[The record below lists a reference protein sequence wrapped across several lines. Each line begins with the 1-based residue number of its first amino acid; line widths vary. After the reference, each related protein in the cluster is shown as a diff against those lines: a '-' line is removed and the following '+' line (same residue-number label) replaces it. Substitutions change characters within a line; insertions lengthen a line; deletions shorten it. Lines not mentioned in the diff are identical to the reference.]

1 MPGFLVDVNVWVALH
16 FKNHRHLPGI
26 RCATVHQS
34 SRLQRSVGRPARL
47 VRKAGR
53 DAHAPV
59 KMRPFRFVQKDRLW
73 ALPRSV
79 PISRRYVAVL

>member
-34 SRLQRSVGRPARL
+34 SRLQRSVGVPPAWFGKR
-47 VRKAGR
+47 GET
-53 DAHAPV
+53 PT
-59 KMRPFRFVQKDRLW
+59 
-73 ALPRSV
+73 LP
-79 PISRRYVAVL
+79 